1 MSTDPYK
8 ILGIAKTATQDEI
21 RKAYRKLAKKHH
33 PDLNPGDKKAEE
45 QFKLVSMAHDLL
57 SDAEKRAR
65 FDRGEIDIHG
75 QEQGFA
81 GGGSRY
87 QRHGDGSQGFRYS
100 QQGGPQGNFSED
112 DLQDIFSMF
121 GGGAGR
127 GPFQQGGSGGFRA
140 QKGQDRR
147 YNLDVDFLDTV
158 NGTKS
163 RIILPGGGELDVS
176 IPVGIEDGQVL
187 RLKGKGDSGFNNAPA
202 GDALITIHVR
212 PHEYF
217 KREGRNIRLTWP
229 MDLKTAVLG
238 GKINVPTPKG
248 EVALNVPAGS
258 DTGSV
263 LRLKGRGLP
272 AKGSQE
278 AGDLYVSLQVK
289 LGTVDPALEEFL
301 RNTSNSDQK

>member
-1 MSTDPYK
+1 MSTDPYQ
-8 ILGIAKTATQDEI
+8 ILGIAKTASQDDI
-21 RKAYRKLAKKHH
+21 RKAYRKLAKRHH

-45 QFKLVSMAHDLL
+45 QFKLVSVAHDLL
-57 SDAEKRAR
+57 SDPEKRAR

-81 GGGSRY
+81 GGRGRY
-87 QRHGDGSQGFRYS
+87 QNHGDGAQGFRYS
-100 QQGGPQGNFSED
+100 QRGGPQGNFSEE

-127 GPFQQGGSGGFRA
+127 GPFQQGGGGFRA

-147 YNLDVDFLDTV
+147 YNLDIDFLDAV

-163 RIILPGGGELDVS
+163 RITLPSGGELDVT
-176 IPVGIEDGQVL
+176 IPSGIEDGQVL
-187 RLKGKGDSGFNNAPA
+187 RLRGKGDPGFNNTPA

-212 PHEYF
+212 SHAQF

-229 MDLKTAVLG
+229 MDLKTAILG
-238 GKINVPTPKG
+238 GKITVPTPKG
-248 EVALNVPAGS
+248 EVVLNVPAHS
-258 DTGSV
+258 DTGNV

-272 AKGSQE
+272 AKGNQE

-289 LGTVDPALEEFL
+289 IGKVDPDLEAFL
-301 RNTSNSDQK
+301 KDSSDSDQK

>member
-1 MSTDPYK
+1 MSTDPYQ
-8 ILGIAKTATQDEI
+8 ILGVAKTASQDEI

-45 QFKLVSMAHDLL
+45 QFKSVSMAHDLL
-57 SDAEKRAR
+57 SDTEKRAR

-81 GGGSRY
+81 GGGRRGY
-87 QRHGDGSQGFRYS
+87 QQYGDGSQGFRYS
-100 QQGGPQGNFSED
+100 QQGGPQGNFSEE
-112 DLQDIFSMF
+112 DLQDIFGMF
-121 GGGAGR
+121 GGGR
-127 GPFQQGGSGGFRA
+127 GPFQQGGGGFRA

-147 YNLDVDFLDTV
+147 YNLDVDFLDAV

-163 RIILPGGGELDVS
+163 RITLPGGDALDVS
-176 IPVGIEDGQVL
+176 IPAGIEDGQVL
-187 RLKGKGDSGFNNAPA
+187 RLKGKGDPGFHNAPA
-202 GDALITIHVR
+202 GDALITIHIR
-212 PHEYF
+212 AHAHF

-248 EVALNVPAGS
+248 EVALNIPAHS

-272 AKGSQE
+272 AKGSQD

-289 LGTVDPALEEFL
+289 LGKVDPALEEFL
-301 RNTSNSDQK
+301 RNSSNSDQK